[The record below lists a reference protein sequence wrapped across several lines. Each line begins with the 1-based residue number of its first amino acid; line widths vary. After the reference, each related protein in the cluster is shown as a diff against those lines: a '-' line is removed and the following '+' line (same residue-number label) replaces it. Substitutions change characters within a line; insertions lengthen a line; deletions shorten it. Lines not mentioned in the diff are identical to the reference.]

1 MLENKCA
8 AFNLKAPTHQ
18 TDVREP
24 AALKSD
30 CLTFSC
36 VTAALEHTVCM
47 FFTCHVSFF
56 SSSLCPFSHLFC
68 VMIKKH
74 IPDITLPNGAA
85 SNLEFVRYEK
95 LRMALAKDMSE
106 DKRTLRI
113 LERQGDNTEQP
124 MRVIA
129 TNSDR

>member
-129 TNSDR
+129 TNSER

>member
-1 MLENKCA
+1 
-8 AFNLKAPTHQ
+8 
-18 TDVREP
+18 
-24 AALKSD
+24 
-30 CLTFSC
+30 
-36 VTAALEHTVCM
+36 
-47 FFTCHVSFF
+47 
-56 SSSLCPFSHLFC
+56 
-68 VMIKKH
+68 MIKKH

-124 MRVIA
+124 IRVIA

>member
-18 TDVREP
+18 TDVKEP

-30 CLTFSC
+30 CLTVPVSQLHLNTPFS
-36 VTAALEHTVCM
+36 M
-47 FFTCHVSFF
+47 FFTCHDSFF

-68 VMIKKH
+68 VMIKNH
-74 IPDITLPNGAA
+74 IPEITLPNGAA
-85 SNLEFVRYEK
+85 SNLEFVRYKK

-124 MRVIA
+124 IGVIA

>member
-1 MLENKCA
+1 
-8 AFNLKAPTHQ
+8 
-18 TDVREP
+18 
-24 AALKSD
+24 
-30 CLTFSC
+30 
-36 VTAALEHTVCM
+36 
-47 FFTCHVSFF
+47 
-56 SSSLCPFSHLFC
+56 
-68 VMIKKH
+68 MIKKH

-85 SNLEFVRYEK
+85 SNLEFVRYKK

>member
-74 IPDITLPNGAA
+74 IPEITLPNGAA
-85 SNLEFVRYEK
+85 SNLEFVRYKK

-124 MRVIA
+124 IGVIA

>member
-8 AFNLKAPTHQ
+8 VFNLKAPTHQ

-113 LERQGDNTEQP
+113 PERQGDNTEQP
-124 MRVIA
+124 IGVIA

>member
-68 VMIKKH
+68 VMIKNH
-74 IPDITLPNGAA
+74 IPEITLPNGAA

-124 MRVIA
+124 IGVIA